1 MPTTEHCRWWS
12 ISGDGFGPRPLFT
25 DRATLDGLLTDS
37 SISGLVATPILKP
50 VLPDVACGKND
61 SKLGDK
67 ETHHGKQTRNWPRF
81 WRWSKESPATGN
93 SQTRLETLWHTSQ
106 KRPRPLTSF

>member
-12 ISGDGFGPRPLFT
+12 ISGDGFGPTPLCT

-37 SISGLVATPILKP
+37 GIPGLTATPIPKP
-50 VLPDVACGKND
+50 FLPDVAYGKND

-67 ETHHGKQTRNWPRF
+67 ETHHGNP
-81 WRWSKESPATGN
+81 
-93 SQTRLETLWHTSQ
+93 
-106 KRPRPLTSF
+106 